1 MPLYAAFFSIVKTPV
16 VSDYLITK
24 YLKSVC
30 ENYMSNLRTH
40 PQPLLLKR
48 EGAKTSSFPSFLK
61 VPRLVREGFRVSLL
75 FSYSHLGQGLIIFID
90 VIYYS
95 PPPFNVNSPTS
106 PLWLVNS
113 SSFP

>member
-24 YLKSVC
+24 YLKSLC

-61 VPRLVREGFRVSLL
+61 VPLLVREGFRVSLL
-75 FSYSHLGQGLIIFID
+75 FFTQ
-90 VIYYS
+90 
-95 PPPFNVNSPTS
+95 
-106 PLWLVNS
+106 PLRTGINYFYRCYLLLS
-113 SSFP
+113 AAF